1 MCLVIRKNTITL
13 QLQSNQFAFLVMVST
28 ITTLANSLKIQE
40 SVILDII
47 AHYQHMSLESL
58 MLLVEKTTVKGCKF
72 IGIRGYNSAKSEGTE
87 IADLTVNIG
96 LFYGRSVDKSF
107 RQLFDYNVENVQGLL
122 KEKCMGWN
130 LSKIGLSKFQD
141 KTNPHA
147 EIFNLLPAALVE
159 LQKSAMDKLN
169 NADTTKDR
177 ENNYI
182 KLNDVLWYNT
192 NTKNLNLFGK
202 VVKKTIISAD
212 TSGKVT
218 QSAPLTVAKDV
229 IRSTFATN
237 GLITTTIPNVLGN
250 IVISGEVLDIS

>member
-1 MCLVIRKNTITL
+1 LSIQNYAITL
-13 QLQSNQFAFLVMVST
+13 QLQRTKRFAFLVMETNV
-28 ITTLANSLKIQE
+28 TTLAKSLNIQE

-47 AHYQHMSLESL
+47 AHYQHMSIENL
-58 MLLVEKTTVKGCKF
+58 MKLVEATTVKGCKF

-107 RQLFDYNVENVQGLL
+107 KQLFDYNGENVQDLL

-130 LSKIGLSKFQD
+130 LSKIGLSKFAD

-147 EIFNLLPAALVE
+147 EIFNLLPTALVE
-159 LQKSAMDKLN
+159 LQKTAMDKLN

-192 NTKNLNLFGK
+192 NTHNLNLFGK
-202 VVKKTIISAD
+202 VVKKTVISAD